1 MLASFEAGELLV
13 GWNCTEPAEVSQPV
27 RIGCRVFSMQ
37 TVPRIFEARSDLAL
51 LPKVYDCIPDMV
63 FACKNGHRC
72 LLAPTNATSTSWP
85 GVRNSFSIPFHHTGF
100 TAQMR
105 KVAESSQVSQPAQHG
120 CREFSMLAVPPV
132 FVVHSDVALLITLCI
147 PGMTCK
153 CRLCCLLASVQFE
166 APWAGRSM

>member
-13 GWNCTEPAEVSQPV
+13 GWRGTWPLEVSQPV
-27 RIGCRVFSMQ
+27 RIGCRVFSMH
-37 TVPRIFEARSDLAL
+37 TVSPIFEARSDLAL
-51 LPKVYDCIPDMV
+51 LPNVYVCIPDMA
-63 FACKNGHRC
+63 FACKSGRC
-72 LLAPTNATSTSWP
+72 CFLAATHATSTSWP
-85 GVRNSFSIPFHHTGF
+85 GFSIPFHHTCF

-132 FVVHSDVALLITLCI
+132 FGVHSDVALLITLCI
-147 PGMTCK
+147 PDMTCK

-166 APWAGRSM
+166 TPWAGRSM